1 MGTELVHKVEENWSG
16 WGKYYPNERDM
27 ALLYAD
33 PKINIL
39 KCRTNEFAMIY
50 EGTELKD
57 VLFWN
62 GHEFTKLKY
71 KDIKN
76 PYIGET
82 VKPRN
87 IE

>member
-1 MGTELVHKVEENWSG
+1 MNT
-16 WGKYYPNERDM
+16 
-27 ALLYAD
+27 
-33 PKINIL
+33 L
-39 KCRTNEFAMIY
+39 KCKTNEFAMIY